1 MSIQDQI
8 TNDIK
13 EAMKA
18 RDTAKLSALRLV
30 KSAIML
36 EATKDGRRSVSD
48 ETSLKLIA
56 KLVKQRKDS
65 ASIYI
70 EQNRQDLA
78 DDELNQV
85 IHIECYLPKQM
96 NENEVRI
103 IVQNVINQ
111 IGASSIADMGKCMGQ
126 LMSMLNG
133 KADGTLI
140 SRLVKEE
147 LDK

>member
-13 EAMKA
+13 AAMKA
-18 RDTAKLSALRLV
+18 KDSDKLSALRLV
-30 KSAIML
+30 KSAIIL

-48 ETSLKLIA
+48 EISLKIIS

-65 ASIYI
+65 ASIYV
-70 EQNRQDLA
+70 EQNRHDLA

-85 IHIECYLPKQM
+85 MHIESYLPKQM
-96 NENEVRI
+96 NENEVLTV
-103 IVQNVINQ
+103 VQKVIHEE
-111 IGASSIADMGKCMGQ
+111 GASSMSDMGKCMPR

-133 KADGTLI
+133 KADGKLI
-140 SRLVKEE
+140 SRIVKDE
-147 LDK
+147 LSK